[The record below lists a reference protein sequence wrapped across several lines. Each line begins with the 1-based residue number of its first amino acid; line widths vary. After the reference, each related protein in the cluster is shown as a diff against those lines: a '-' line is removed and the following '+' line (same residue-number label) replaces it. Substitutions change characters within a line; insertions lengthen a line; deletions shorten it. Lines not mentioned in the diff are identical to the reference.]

1 MPSEDNHVTADDSD
15 TNQSPSRAACSR
27 EKEGE
32 GERARTWICINEVS
46 GESEVG
52 HNARWIV
59 SSTLSGF
66 ISAFSEG
73 KGLAKIE
80 EKLKHSLEKFA
91 AEVECLLRKEVA
103 GLIMVGA
110 SNKVAS
116 R

>member
-1 MPSEDNHVTADDSD
+1 MSGQSEA
-15 TNQSPSRAACSR
+15 
-27 EKEGE
+27 
-32 GERARTWICINEVS
+32 
-46 GESEVG
+46 G
-52 HNARWIV
+52 HDARWIV

-80 EKLKHSLEKFA
+80 EKLKHSLEKFS
-91 AEVECLLRKEVA
+91 AEVESLLNKEVA
-103 GLIMVGA
+103 GVLMVGA